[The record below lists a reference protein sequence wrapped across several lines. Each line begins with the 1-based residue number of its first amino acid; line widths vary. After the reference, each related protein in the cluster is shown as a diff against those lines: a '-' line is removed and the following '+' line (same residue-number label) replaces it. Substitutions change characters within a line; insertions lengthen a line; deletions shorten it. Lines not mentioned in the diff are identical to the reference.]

1 MLVGVAVGKAFLHK
15 NKTNRGYF
23 AILAVHKEYRNRGIG
38 LHLSRLLITE
48 MTQYGVD
55 EIVLETE
62 DSNLTSLKLY
72 EKLGFARDKYL
83 PNYYLN
89 GSAAFRLKLWL
100 K

>member
-1 MLVGVAVGKAFLHK
+1 MVGKAFLHR
-15 NKTNRGYF
+15 NKTYRGYL
-23 AILAVHKEYRNRGIG
+23 AILAVNDSYRNRRIG
-38 LHLSRLLITE
+38 TELSLLLLEE
-48 MTQYGVD
+48 MIREGVE

-62 DSNLTSLKLY
+62 DTNLASLGLY

-89 GSAAFRLKLWL
+89 GSNAFRLKLWL

>member
-1 MLVGVAVGKAFLHK
+1 MGVAVGKAFCHR

-23 AILAVHKEYRNRGIG
+23 AILAVHESYRNRGIG
-38 LHLSRLLITE
+38 LHLSQLLLNE
-48 MTQYGVD
+48 MTREGVD

-62 DSNLTSLKLY
+62 DSNLASLKLY

-89 GSAAFRLKLWL
+89 GSGAFRLKLWL